1 MPMSNNGFSKL
12 VEETGE
18 LQQVAGKMLD
28 YGLACDDHP
37 DGGKPLVDRFIEE
50 SGDVIAAIYF
60 IMQKYNLSSEDLNK
74 RTSLKL
80 NTFKAWDD
88 KSCTAADDLPEFLKK
103 QAD

>member
-1 MPMSNNGFSKL
+1 MPMTNNGFSKL
-12 VEETGE
+12 AEETGE
-18 LQQVAGKMLD
+18 LQQVVGKVLA
-28 YGLACDDHP
+28 YGLECDNHP

-80 NTFKAWDD
+80 NTFKAWDEED
-88 KSCTAADDLPEFLKK
+88 
-103 QAD
+103 